1 MSICYGHL
9 RRQLCPSLFHG
20 TTKTAV
26 GSWIG
31 IDGRPGVEIG
41 TEFSVVAAA
50 EQPTSG
56 NTAVDCALVSD
67 GHGFGHP

>member
-1 MSICYGHL
+1 MKWGLGDLVTSICYGHL

-26 GSWIG
+26 
-31 IDGRPGVEIG
+31 EIG
-41 TEFSVVAAA
+41 TEFSAVAAA

-56 NTAVDCALVSD
+56 NAAVDCALVQTCLEVELRW
-67 GHGFGHP
+67 